1 MAELTG
7 HSAVVSAAD
16 WLSDGSHVI
25 TASWDRTANLYD
37 VETGSVIN
45 SFIGRCSSRQTERIS
60 KTLIRLGVHVCL
72 CRTRRR
78 TDKRERALVTE
89 TRRHNRTR
97 HDLPSVGLAR
107 SLHDRQCVS
116 RPHTVSTA
124 HITNHNDNLVGLT
137 TRSHCCD
144 RSVTSAAF
152 VGSDKVVSSSDDTTC
167 KVWDLKNM
175 RSPITTIRT
184 DSGVN
189 RLLVATTKSTRRA
202 VLSQCFYSRL
212 F

>member
-1 MAELTG
+1 MC
-7 HSAVVSAAD
+7 V
-16 WLSDGSHVI
+16 
-25 TASWDRTANLYD
+25 
-37 VETGSVIN
+37 
-45 SFIGRCSSRQTERIS
+45 
-60 KTLIRLGVHVCL
+60 
-72 CRTRRR
+72 
-78 TDKRERALVTE
+78 AL
-89 TRRHNRTR
+89 R

-107 SLHDRQCVS
+107 SLHDRQRVS

-124 HITNHNDNLVGLT
+124 HITNHNDNLVGLN
-137 TRSHCCD
+137 TRSYCCD

-189 RLLVATTKSTRRA
+189 RLLVATTTSTLRA
-202 VLSQCFYSRL
+202 VVSRCFNSRL
-212 F
+212 FGFLGLQFTQPCRRWPCRTTTATSGCLTSAASASCVCLAAVDRCALFRHL

>member
-1 MAELTG
+1 MEATLSQHRGIEQLTCTTLKLEA
-7 HSAVVSAAD
+7 SS
-16 WLSDGSHVI
+16 
-25 TASWDRTANLYD
+25 TAS
-37 VETGSVIN
+37 SVGALQDKQ
-45 SFIGRCSSRQTERIS
+45 SEFQRHFM
-60 KTLIRLGVHVCL
+60 RLDVHVCL

-107 SLHDRQCVS
+107 SLHDRQRVS

-189 RLLVATTKSTRRA
+189 RLLQRQAHAVQLCPNVFTRP
-202 VLSQCFYSRL
+202 CFD